1 MKGGGNWG
9 GWRQGTVRGGFLEG
23 MAFGVSLSL
32 LDEES
37 TEGTET
43 QRCEWPGCAGKGR
56 RDDGDR
62 SPGAGGA
69 GL

>member
-1 MKGGGNWG
+1 
-9 GWRQGTVRGGFLEG
+9 

-32 LDEES
+32 LDEET

-56 RDDGDR
+56 REDGDR